1 MRPDLAAEAWRKRQ
15 QNNRAQNM
23 LNETFWSE
31 PTHKGTQLK
40 NIKDSHTL

>member
-1 MRPDLAAEAWRKRQ
+1 MRPDLAAEEAATKTTEPK
-15 QNNRAQNM
+15 NM